1 MAGEECFEVET
12 VETVEGNC
20 RACREKL
27 ELDSKGDME
36 ESTKKNEETVG
47 AERKEKGGKK

>member
-20 RACREKL
+20 RACREKH
-27 ELDSKGDME
+27 ELDSKDDME
-36 ESTKKNEETVG
+36 SRKKNEETVG